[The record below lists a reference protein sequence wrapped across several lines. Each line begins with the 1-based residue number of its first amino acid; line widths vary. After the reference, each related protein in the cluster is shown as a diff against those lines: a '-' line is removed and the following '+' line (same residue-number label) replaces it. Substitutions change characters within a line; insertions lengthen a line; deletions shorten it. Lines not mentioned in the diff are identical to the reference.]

1 LEYRRLI
8 MIRLIPV
15 RYDTITY
22 PDGVHSEIKEESAP
36 LSIPHLKRFA
46 PKYSLHTDPSASRK
60 VPKDSEFLQEFP
72 TLYNSCVEGIPQL
85 WFNKQW
91 ANKFADFIKKVVGR
105 NSPPAIIEVHPPYKD
120 YCDSMQRFLEN
131 YRVFEERI
139 FSSYPETE
147 ILIENRFGTRYK
159 RGLFLI
165 SSYRDVVDFV
175 SQLEKTT
182 PRLKLGLVLDFPQL
196 LAQSGMLKPKNDNI
210 KEMLTEMFNSL
221 KFCKSRIRSIHLWG
235 PKKIDASGHFEG
247 VHKEDLNGLFQ
258 YHKGMK
264 KVFLENV
271 YELLRDVAP
280 CYFVPEVGA
289 EKKAE
294 TDAKVNAIVKDLLS
308 SGFVF

>member
-1 LEYRRLI
+1 

-15 RYDTITY
+15 RYDSITY
-22 PDGVHSEIKEESAP
+22 PDGVHSEIQEESAP

-60 VPKDSEFLQEFP
+60 VPPDSEFLEDFP
-72 TLYNSCVEGIPQL
+72 TLRKSCVNRIPQL

-91 ANKFADFIKKVVGR
+91 ANEFAGFIKKAVDK

-120 YCDSMQRFLEN
+120 YCDSMQQFLEN

-147 ILIENRFGTRYK
+147 ILIENRYGTKYK
-159 RGLFLI
+159 GGLFLI

-235 PKKIDASGHFEG
+235 PETIYANGHFDG
-247 VHKEDLNGLFQ
+247 VHKADLHGLFK
-258 YHKGMK
+258 YHEGMK
-264 KVFLENV
+264 EFFLENV
-271 YELLRDVAP
+271 YELLRDIDP
-280 CYFVPEVGA
+280 CYLVPETKG
-289 EKKAE
+289 E
-294 TDAKVNAIVKDLLS
+294 TNVKSIVNDLVS
-308 SGFVF
+308 VGFVF